1 MNRWF
6 WPRGRMYRN
15 GLAAVGYFAE
25 IDSVAS
31 VWRPEIS
38 ARGTP
43 AREVRRLEDTSMVNG
58 FSAETQVQ
66 IPSFT

>member
-6 WPRGRMYRN
+6 SHVVERTEA

-31 VWRPEIS
+31 VWRPEIL

-43 AREVRRLEDTSMVNG
+43 AREVRRLEDTTMVNG
-58 FSAETQVQ
+58 FPAETQVQ